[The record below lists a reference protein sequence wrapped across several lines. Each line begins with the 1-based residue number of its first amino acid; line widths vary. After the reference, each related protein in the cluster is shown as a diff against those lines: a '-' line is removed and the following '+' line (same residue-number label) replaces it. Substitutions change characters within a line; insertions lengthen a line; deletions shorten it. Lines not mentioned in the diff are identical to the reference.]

1 MLFSIYQFSIIP
13 HLESFPKYIACYWFM
28 ASSTKKQICDFEKLR
43 WVSMKIH
50 ETKKVVT
57 DGFLG
62 HDLWERNQKLFCMG
76 FEIL

>member
-1 MLFSIYQFSIIP
+1 MLFSIYQFSVIP
-13 HLESFPKYIACYWFM
+13 HLESFPKYIG
-28 ASSTKKQICDFEKLR
+28 TKKKICDFEKLR

-50 ETKKVVT
+50 GTKKVVT
-57 DGFLG
+57 DGFLV